1 MKGYELRNVII
12 KEDLKIKE
20 RLVGFVVGEVGLG

>member
-20 RLVGFVVGEVGLG
+20 RLVGFVEGEEGLG

>member
-1 MKGYELRNVII
+1 MESYEKNVLI

-20 RLVGFVVGEVGLG
+20 RLLGFVVGEEGLG

>member
-20 RLVGFVVGEVGLG
+20 RLVGFVVGEV